1 MNEKT
6 KEHLD
11 IQRLKDAVEVILAE
25 REVHKSNLERALLE
39 NLQLKHRLACVADDI
54 EIIDRHIQ
62 NNCNKKFKK
71 PSLNKDGSVY
81 AEEAWHN
88 ITNIEIA
95 CDLSDESVDE
105 WGSDLAEEYRQKL
118 IKKNE

>member
-54 EIIDRHIQ
+54 ENVIV
-62 NNCNKKFKK
+62 
-71 PSLNKDGSVY
+71 PG
-81 AEEAWHN
+81 
-88 ITNIEIA
+88 
-95 CDLSDESVDE
+95 
-105 WGSDLAEEYRQKL
+105 G
-118 IKKNE
+118 